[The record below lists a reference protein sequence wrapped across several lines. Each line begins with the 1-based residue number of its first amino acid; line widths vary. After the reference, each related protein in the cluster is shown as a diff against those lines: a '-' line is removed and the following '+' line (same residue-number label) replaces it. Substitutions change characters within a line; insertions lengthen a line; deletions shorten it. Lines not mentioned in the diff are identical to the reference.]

1 MKLDFSTIGILLV
14 FGIFILGIIYGFKWI
29 GNLNKNSKKYK
40 RKESFLTKAELVFYK
55 TLKDIIQNQYIIQCK
70 VRLEDLVEPLDK
82 PKTSEYTTAR
92 NFIRAMHI
100 DFLLCNTEDLNFI
113 CAIEL
118 DDSSHFRNSRKEA
131 DEKKNKA
138 LKDANIPIFRI
149 PTKYKDNKDYII
161 KTIFQVEEQPP
172 CNQVSPQQISM
183 PMVAQI
189 IPAATDDNSRFI
201 PQ

>member
-14 FGIFILGIIYGFKWI
+14 FGIFILGMIYGFKWI

-40 RKESFLTKAELVFYK
+40 RKESFLTKPELIFYK

-82 PKTSEYTTAR
+82 PKTSEYATAR

-118 DDSSHFRNSRKEA
+118 DDSSHFRNSRKES
-131 DEKKNKA
+131 DEKKEKA
-138 LKDANIPIFRI
+138 LSDAKIPLFRI
-149 PTKYKDNKDYII
+149 PTKYKDSKDYII
-161 KTIFQVEEQPP
+161 KTIFNTEED
-172 CNQVSPQQISM
+172 NASDWKSPQPQTVSKYQTSI
-183 PMVAQI
+183 
-189 IPAATDDNSRFI
+189 TNNDSRFM
-201 PQ
+201 PQA